1 MSEIN
6 MTPFVDVIL
15 VLLIIFLVTLPLV
28 QHNIGI
34 ELPTIKSQK
43 LINPSKKIEILISQE
58 RKYRLNNKEIDLE
71 NLQDQIIRESQQEPK
86 PVALLYV
93 DKNSRYEDIA
103 KILAMLSHSG
113 IGKIG
118 FITSGTD

>member
-43 LINPSKKIEILISQE
+43 LINPSKKIEILISPE

-118 FITSGTD
+118 FITSVTD